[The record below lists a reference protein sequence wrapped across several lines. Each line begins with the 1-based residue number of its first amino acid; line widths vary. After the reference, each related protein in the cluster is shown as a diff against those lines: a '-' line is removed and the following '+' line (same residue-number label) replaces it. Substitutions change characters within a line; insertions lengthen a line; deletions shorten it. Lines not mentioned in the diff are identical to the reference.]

1 MIEARS
7 TRLRGVLAPVVTPF
21 HTNLDVNVV
30 EFVLHCKWLLENGAG
45 LAIFGTNSEANSLS
59 VAERIRLT
67 NTLLE
72 AGLPASS
79 MMPGTGTS
87 SLVDTVL
94 LTRHAVDAGAAGVL
108 MVPPFFYKNISDDGL
123 FAYYAEVIERVG
135 DARLSLYLY
144 NIPALSGVPITL
156 ELIERLLKRYPG
168 TIAGVKDSSGDW
180 GNTKAMIDVFALDGL
195 DIFPA
200 SEALLSAALPL
211 GAAGCISATAN
222 VNPRNIALLC
232 ERWQHEDAPSLQ
244 DKVTRIRKVFEA
256 VPMIPA
262 MKQVIAHGMDDRE
275 WLTVRP
281 PIEQLR
287 PDGSAALIEA
297 LATAGFEFAHLR
309 HRLAE

>member
-1 MIEARS
+1 MIDARP

-21 HTNLDVNVV
+21 HANLEANAT
-30 EFVLHCKWLLENGAG
+30 EFVRHCRWLLENGAG

-67 NTLLE
+67 DTLLE
-72 AGLPASS
+72 AGVPAAS

-87 SLVDTVL
+87 SLTDTVL

-108 MVPPFFYKNISDDGL
+108 ILPPFFYKKISDDGL
-123 FAYYAEVIERVG
+123 FAYYAEVIERIG
-135 DARLSLYLY
+135 DARMSLYLY

-156 ELIERLLKRYPG
+156 ELIERLLKRYPE

-180 GNTKAMIDVFALDGL
+180 HNTKAMIDVFARDGL

-200 SEALLSAALPL
+200 SEALLSTALPL

-222 VNPRNIALLC
+222 VNPGDIALLC
-232 ERWQHEDAPSLQ
+232 ERLRNEKATALQ
-244 DKVTRIRKVFEA
+244 EKVTLIRKLFET

-262 MKQVIAHGMDDRE
+262 MKQVIAYGTDDRD
-275 WLTVRP
+275 WMTVRP
-281 PIEQLR
+281 PLEQLK
-287 PDGSAALIEA
+287 PDGTAMLIDALT
-297 LATAGFEFAHLR
+297 TAGFDFKRLK
-309 HRLAE
+309 HRLAH

>member
-1 MIEARS
+1 MIDARS

-21 HTNLDVNVV
+21 RANLDVNAGK
-30 EFVLHCKWLLENGAG
+30 FVRHCAWLLENGAG

-67 NTLLE
+67 DTLLE
-72 AGLPASS
+72 AGLPAAA

-94 LTRHAVDAGAAGVL
+94 LTRHAVDAGAGGVL
-108 MVPPFFYKNISDDGL
+108 MLPPFFYKKISDDAL
-123 FAYYAEVIERVG
+123 FAYYAEVIERVA
-135 DARLSLYLY
+135 DERLSLYLY
-144 NIPALSGVPITL
+144 NIPALSGVPISL
-156 ELIERLLKRYPG
+156 DLIERLLTRYPD

-180 GNTKAMIDVFALDGL
+180 AHTKAMIDVFARDGL

-200 SEALLSAALPL
+200 SEALLSTALPL

-232 ERWQHEDAPSLQ
+232 ERWQSEEAPALQ
-244 DKVTRIRKVFEA
+244 NKITRIRKVFES

-262 MKQVIAHGMDDRE
+262 MKQVIAHATDDEE

-281 PIEQLR
+281 PLEQLK
-287 PDGSAALIEA
+287 PDNPARLIDE
-297 LATAGFEFAHLR
+297 LTTAGFEFENLR
-309 HRLAE
+309 YR